1 MIPGFFMF
9 EKLFVV
15 GCQFFFGTR
24 MGLLVGGFEL
34 LEGGVSIDLRGGET
48 AVSEEGLD
56 GVDVCTVVEHLRGE
70 GVS

>member
-1 MIPGFFMF
+1 MIPIFFMF

-15 GCQFFFGTR
+15 DCQFFCTR

-48 AVSEEGLD
+48 TMPEEGLD

-70 GVS
+70 SVS

>member
-1 MIPGFFMF
+1 
-9 EKLFVV
+9 
-15 GCQFFFGTR
+15 

-56 GVDVCTVVEHLRGE
+56 GVDVCTVVEQLCGE

>member
-1 MIPGFFMF
+1 
-9 EKLFVV
+9 
-15 GCQFFFGTR
+15 

-48 AVSEEGLD
+48 AMPEEGLD
-56 GVDVCTVVEHLRGE
+56 GVDVCTVVEHLRSE